1 MLNFNLDVA
10 ALPPQLD
17 QLLQDHQHRV
27 QALLQ
32 SQSTWTY
39 DSLVLPLE
47 TLNNEL
53 HQFWAPI
60 SHLNSVNNCEALRAA
75 YNQCLPKLS
84 QHHTWIA
91 QHKPL
96 YHALLSLK
104 NSDSFADYSVA
115 QKTYINHE
123 LRDFILSGIDLD
135 DEGQA
140 LFAQYQQALT
150 QATAQFEEHL
160 LDATDAWQLHIE
172 EASALQGLPDTVLA
186 NFAFDAKSQQKTGYL
201 LTLQAPCYQAV
212 LTYADDAQLR
222 EQFYRAYTT
231 RASDQGPQ
239 AGQFDNSPV
248 MLTILHLRQQL
259 AQLLGFEQYVDYAL
273 STRMAERSSEVLT
286 LLHTLLKAA
295 KPFAEQDMQ
304 QLAAFAKAEGLITPL
319 QPWDM
324 AYYSERLKKSL
335 FNLDD
340 EQLRP
345 YFPIDRVLQG
355 LFDICTRLY
364 DIHFTPWSE
373 APVWHPDVQVFKI
386 LDAQSNTVAYFYL
399 DLYARAKKRGGAWM
413 DNAIDRWQ
421 GQIPAA
427 FLTCNFMMT
436 PGEHTLLTHDEVVTL
451 FHEFGHGLHHMLTE
465 IDVLGV
471 SGINGVAW
479 DAVELPSQ
487 LMENWCWQAEAL
499 PLISQHFQTKDP
511 LPTEMLQQLLK
522 AKNFQAGLF
531 LVRQLEFAL
540 FDFEL
545 HLQFDP
551 QLGYP
556 QIQQQLDRARNQCAV
571 TPRIDSNRFQH
582 SFSHIFAGGYGAGYY
597 SYLWAEV
604 LAQDAFAQFLEQG
617 LFNPAVGL
625 AFKQRILSKGGS
637 EPMARLFEQ
646 FRGRAPDIRALLH
659 SYGLS

>member
-1 MLNFNLDVA
+1 MLHFNLDVA
-10 ALPPQLD
+10 ALPQQLD
-17 QLLQDHQHRV
+17 QLLQDHQQRV

-32 SQSTWTY
+32 SQPTWTY

-53 HQFWAPI
+53 HLFWAPI
-60 SHLNSVNNCEALRAA
+60 SHLNSVNNSEALRDA

-84 QHHTWIA
+84 QYHTWLA
-91 QHKPL
+91 QYKPL

-104 NSDSFADYSVA
+104 NSDAFADYPVA
-115 QKTYINHE
+115 QKTYIEHE

-135 DEGQA
+135 TEDQA
-140 LFAQYQQALT
+140 LYAQYQQALT

-172 EASALQGLPDTVLA
+172 EVSALQGLPDTVLA
-186 NFAFDAKSQQKTGYL
+186 NFAFDATSQQKTGYL
-201 LTLQAPCYQAV
+201 LTLQAPCYQAI

-239 AGQFDNSPV
+239 AGQFDNGPV

-273 STRMAERSSEVLT
+273 STRMAEHSGEVLT

-295 KPFAEQDMQ
+295 KPFAEQDMR
-304 QLAAFAKAEGLITPL
+304 QLASFAKSEGLTTPL
-319 QPWDM
+319 QPWDI

-345 YFPIDRVLQG
+345 YFPIDRVLHG

-364 DIHFTPWSE
+364 GIHFAPWLE
-373 APVWHPDVQVFKI
+373 APVWHSDVQVFKI
-386 LDAQSNTVAYFYL
+386 LDAQGNTIAYFYL

-413 DNAIDRWQ
+413 DDAIDRWQ
-421 GQIPAA
+421 GQTPAA

-436 PGEHTLLTHDEVVTL
+436 PGEPTLLTHDEVVTL

-511 LPTEMLQQLLK
+511 LPTDMLQQLLN

-551 QLGYP
+551 QLGYS
-556 QIQQQLDRARNQCAV
+556 QIQQQLDRARDQCAV

-625 AFKQRILSKGGS
+625 AFKQHILSKGGS
-637 EPMARLFEQ
+637 EPMAQLFEQ